1 MLNADKIYALFFIT
15 LSIIST
21 AYSMEGKAVVVSAYA
36 TSVNEQ
42 PPAVKRNI
50 SIASSKINGM
60 VIRNGEIFSFNKTV
74 GEATV
79 SNGFMPA
86 NVLYRDSIVVE
97 VGGGICQVSSTLFN
111 AFLLSGFTIVE
122 RHRHFQPVS
131 YVPLGLDSTIKFG
144 KKDLRVKNTTGRDIR
159 IHCEINESVY
169 SVKLTS
175 NSYSD
180 EVFEIYT
187 EENEIAPP
195 IEDELIQ
202 NGIEVE
208 VFRRKIIKGKLKETF
223 LLYKD
228 FYPPVRNTNR

>member
-1 MLNADKIYALFFIT
+1 MLNADKIYPAFLIFFM
-15 LSIIST
+15 LIST
-21 AYSMEGKAVVVSAYA
+21 AFSMDGKAVVVSAYA

-42 PPAVKRNI
+42 PAAVKRNI
-50 SIASSKINGM
+50 SIASSKLNGII
-60 VIRNGEIFSFNKTV
+60 IRNGEIFSFNKTV

-79 SNGFMPA
+79 SNGFLPA
-86 NVLYRDSIVVE
+86 NVLYRDSIAIE

-111 AFLLSGFTIVE
+111 AFLLSGFTIIE

-131 YVPLGLDSTIKFG
+131 YVPLGLDSTIKYG
-144 KKDLRVKNTTGRDIR
+144 KKDLRVKNTSGRDIR

-169 SVKLTS
+169 SIKLTS
-175 NSYSD
+175 ESSSD

-187 EENEIAPP
+187 EENEVTPP
-195 IEDELIQ
+195 LEDELIQ

-228 FYPPVRNTNR
+228 FYPPVRNNN

>member
-1 MLNADKIYALFFIT
+1 MLNADKLYSTLIILVFIV
-15 LSIIST
+15 SN
-21 AYSMEGKAVVVSAYA
+21 AFSMQEKAFVVSAYA

-42 PPAVKRNI
+42 SASVKRNI
-50 SIASSKINGM
+50 SIASSKINGIL
-60 VIRNGEIFSFNKTV
+60 IRSGEIFSFNRVV

-79 SNGFMPA
+79 SNGFLPA
-86 NVLYRDSIVVE
+86 NVLYRDSVVVE

-111 AFLLSGFTIVE
+111 AFLLSGFSIIE

-159 IHCEINESVY
+159 IYCEMNESVF

-175 NSYSD
+175 DSNSD
-180 EVFEIYT
+180 DVFEIYT

-223 LLYKD
+223 LIYKD
-228 FYPPVRNTNR
+228 FYPPVRNSNK

>member
-1 MLNADKIYALFFIT
+1 MD
-15 LSIIST
+15 
-21 AYSMEGKAVVVSAYA
+21 GKEVVVSAYA

-42 PPAVKRNI
+42 PAAVKRNI
-50 SIASSKINGM
+50 LIASSKLNGII
-60 VIRNGEIFSFNKTV
+60 IRNGEVFSFNKTV

-111 AFLLSGFTIVE
+111 AFLISGFTIVE

-131 YVPLGLDSTIKFG
+131 YVPLGLDSTIKYG
-144 KKDLRVKNTTGRDIR
+144 KKDLRVKNTTGSDIR
-159 IHCEINESVY
+159 IHCEINESVF

-175 NSYSD
+175 SSYSD

-195 IEDELIQ
+195 IEDEQIQ

-228 FYPPVRNTNR
+228 FYPPVKYNN

>member
-1 MLNADKIYALFFIT
+1 MLSADKIYTVLIIT
-15 LSIIST
+15 FAVIST
-21 AYSMEGKAVVVSAYA
+21 AFSMDGKAVVVSAYA

-42 PPAVKRNI
+42 PASVKRNI
-50 SIASSKINGM
+50 SIASSKINGII
-60 VIRNGEIFSFNKTV
+60 IRNGEVFSFNKTV

-111 AFLLSGFTIVE
+111 AFLISGFTIVE

-131 YVPLGLDSTIKFG
+131 YVPLGLDSTIKYG
-144 KKDLRVKNTTGRDIR
+144 KKDLRVKNTTGSDIR
-159 IHCEINESVY
+159 IHCEINESVF

-175 NSYSD
+175 SSYSD

-195 IEDELIQ
+195 IEDEQIQ

-228 FYPPVRNTNR
+228 FYPPVKYNN

>member
-1 MLNADKIYALFFIT
+1 MLSADKVYTVFFIT
-15 LSIIST
+15 FSLIST
-21 AYSMEGKAVVVSAYA
+21 AFSMDGKAVVVSAYA

-42 PPAVKRNI
+42 PAAVKRNI
-50 SIASSKINGM
+50 SIASSKINGII
-60 VIRNGEIFSFNKTV
+60 IRNGEIFSFNKTV

-79 SNGFMPA
+79 SNGFMPG

-131 YVPLGLDSTIKFG
+131 YVPLGLDSTIKYG
-144 KKDLRVKNTTGRDIR
+144 KKDLRVKNTTGKDIR
-159 IHCEINESVY
+159 IYCEINESVY
-169 SVKLTS
+169 SVKLTA

-180 EVFEIYT
+180 EIFEIYT
-187 EENEIAPP
+187 EENELVSP
-195 IEDELIQ
+195 IEDEQVQ
-202 NGIEVE
+202 NGVEVE
-208 VFRRKIIKGKLKETF
+208 VFRRKIVKGKLKETF

-228 FYPPVRNTNR
+228 FYPPVRNNN